1 MTAALTRTYSLGR
14 AEVLLLR
21 RNKTLLFTAVLV
33 PLGLVAALA
42 SAQDGRMDDEAAAD
56 MVSLFT
62 GMVLLFVV
70 YYTVLSA
77 SVARREEGVLQR
89 LRTGE
94 AGDAEIL
101 GALALPGTVVALA
114 QVVLFAVVG
123 ALVLDLPAPS
133 NPLVVLVAV
142 VLGAVMLAIVGLLT
156 AVISRTVESVQ
167 ITSLPVLA
175 LFLFGAGLAVPL
187 DVMPSTLARICEFTP
202 LAPVLE
208 LTRNG
213 WLGEGDLAGTAGQIG
228 IVLGWIVLGSL
239 LVRASFRWSPRA

>member
-1 MTAALTRTYSLGR
+1 MTAVLHRTYSLGR

-21 RNKTLLFTAVLV
+21 RNKTLLFTALLL
-33 PLGLVAALA
+33 PLGLIALLA
-42 SAQDGRMDDEAAAD
+42 GVEDGAPDDTAAAG
-56 MVSLFT
+56 MVSMFT

-94 AGDAEIL
+94 AADAEVL
-101 GALALPGTVVALA
+101 TALALPGSLVAAA
-114 QVVLFAVVG
+114 QVVLFGLVGGAVIG
-123 ALVLDLPAPS
+123 LPVPGD
-133 NPLVVLVAV
+133 PVVVLLAVLLGV
-142 VLGAVMLAIVGLLT
+142 VLFAVAGLLT

-175 LFLFGAGLAVPL
+175 VCLFGGGLVVPL
-187 DVMPSTLARICEFTP
+187 DTMPDDLERLCGFTP

-208 LTRNG
+208 LAREG
-213 WLGEGDLAGTAGQIG
+213 WLGTADLAGTAGQVG
-228 IVLGWIVLGSL
+228 IVLAWIVAGVL
-239 LVRASFRWSPRA
+239 LVRTSFRWSPRA

>member
-1 MTAALTRTYSLGR
+1 MTAALHRTYSLGR

-21 RNKTLLFTAVLV
+21 RNKTLLFTALLV
-33 PLGLVAALA
+33 PLGLVVALA
-42 SAQDGRMDDEAAAD
+42 TAQEGRTDDAAAAD
-56 MVSLFT
+56 MVSIFT

-94 AGDAEIL
+94 AADAEIL
-101 GALALPGTVVALA
+101 TALALPGALVAVVQVLLFALVGGVVLSLPRPGNPVVVLA
-114 QVVLFAVVG
+114 AILLGAVLFAV
-123 ALVLDLPAPS
+123 
-133 NPLVVLVAV
+133 
-142 VLGAVMLAIVGLLT
+142 LALLT

-175 LFLFGAGLAVPL
+175 VCLAGGGLAVPL
-187 DVMPSTLARICEFTP
+187 DVMPDGLARIAQFTP

-208 LTRNG
+208 LARNG
-213 WLGEGDLAGTAGQIG
+213 WVEGAGLADTAGRLG
-228 IVLGWIVLGSL
+228 ILLGWIVLGCVL
-239 LVRASFRWSPRA
+239 IRTSFRWSPRA

>member
-1 MTAALTRTYSLGR
+1 MTAALSRTWSLGR

-21 RNKTLLFTAVLV
+21 RNKTLLFTALLV
-33 PLGLVAALA
+33 PLGLIFALA
-42 SAQDGRMDDEAAAD
+42 SVQDGPMDDDAAVN
-56 MVSLFT
+56 MVSLFI

-94 AGDAEIL
+94 AADREIL
-101 GALALPGTVVALA
+101 TALALPGSVVALA

-123 ALVLDLPAPS
+123 ALALDLPAPG
-133 NPLVVLVAV
+133 NPLVVLVGV
-142 VLGAVMLAIVGLLT
+142 VLGAVMLSVVALLT

-175 LFLFGAGLAVPL
+175 ICLFGGGLAVPL
-187 DVMPSTLARICEFTP
+187 DAMPENLARVGEFTP

-208 LTRNG
+208 LARTG
-213 WLGEGDLAGTAGQIG
+213 WLGTAELAGTAGRIG
-228 IVLGWIVLGSL
+228 ILLGWIVLGSL
-239 LVRASFRWSPRA
+239 LVRTSFRWSPRA

>member
-1 MTAALTRTYSLGR
+1 MTAVVQRTYSLGR

-21 RNKTLLFTAVLV
+21 RNKTLLFTALLV
-33 PLGLVAALA
+33 PLGLVGALA
-42 SAQDGRMDDEAAAD
+42 AVQDDAMDGEAAAGL
-56 MVSLFT
+56 VSMFV

-94 AGDAEIL
+94 AADVEIL
-101 GALALPGTVVALA
+101 TALALPGSVVALT
-114 QVVLFAVVG
+114 QVLSFAASG
-123 ALVLDLPAPS
+123 ALVLGLPVPE
-133 NPLVVLVAV
+133 NPLILLVGA
-142 VLGAVMLAIVGLLT
+142 VLGAVMLSILALLT

-175 LFLFGAGLAVPL
+175 LCLFGGGLVVPL
-187 DVMPSTLARICEFTP
+187 DTMPATLARICGFTP

-208 LTRNG
+208 LARTG
-213 WLGEGDLAGTAGQIG
+213 WLGTAGLAGTAGQIG
-228 IVLGWIVLGSL
+228 ILLGWIALGSVV
-239 LVRASFRWSPRA
+239 VRTSFRWSPRA

>member
-1 MTAALTRTYSLGR
+1 MTAVLHRTYSLGR

-42 SAQDGRMDDEAAAD
+42 SAQDGRTDDNAAAG

-101 GALALPGTVVALA
+101 SALALPGTVVAIA
-114 QVVLFAVVG
+114 QVVLFGVVG
-123 ALVLDLPAPS
+123 ALALGLPAPG
-133 NPLVVLVAV
+133 NPLVVLVALL
-142 VLGAVMLAIVGLLT
+142 LGAVMLSVVALLT
-156 AVISRTVESVQ
+156 AVISKTVESVQ

-175 LFLFGAGLAVPL
+175 ICLFGGGLAVPI
-187 DVMPSTLARICEFTP
+187 DSMPENLARVAQFTP

-208 LTRNG
+208 LARTG
-213 WLGEGDLAGTAGQIG
+213 WLGTAELAGTAGQIG
-228 IVLGWIVLGSL
+228 ILLGWIVLGSL
-239 LVRASFRWSPRA
+239 LVRTSFRWSPRA